1 MGGGEMQGY
10 QVEPWTAV
18 ISHHERSAVEQR
30 LEFSCEGPPP
40 PPAPWPG
47 PWADWTGGLRCCDGW
62 LSGAGG
68 GGWGLLR
75 PVCPPADAMCT
86 REQTRPHV
94 AAPTIRSHWGS
105 REAGSLSK
113 KQPLLLG
120 LIAKVLRKLAGL
132 APPAAVWTSWRTGT
146 PCRRRHNERPETRHP
161 NQKKMRRKREPTLL
175 WFSWFARESPGS
187 LYKLRNPLVVVHRT
201 ILLPP
206 GRCVRSIPR

>member
-1 MGGGEMQGY
+1 MSPSGAPAWAALITVTLIVSFPRKMGGGEMQGY

-75 PVCPPADAMCT
+75 PVCPPADNTGIC
-86 REQTRPHV
+86 
-94 AAPTIRSHWGS
+94 
-105 REAGSLSK
+105 SLPRVEGLRDTTTAVLLAFLK
-113 KQPLLLG
+113 KQLCCFFHG
-120 LIAKVLRKLAGL
+120 V
-132 APPAAVWTSWRTGT
+132 
-146 PCRRRHNERPETRHP
+146 
-161 NQKKMRRKREPTLL
+161 
-175 WFSWFARESPGS
+175 
-187 LYKLRNPLVVVHRT
+187 
-201 ILLPP
+201 
-206 GRCVRSIPR
+206 